1 MGQITVFNNFA
12 NTTKPKYFE
21 IDTVLESIRNCNVQ
35 KQVDAIRNETDEK
48 KKKELKKML
57 PCILFSGKFTTRADK
72 AITEHSGFVVLDWDK
87 VSDLKAKKE
96 EISLNPFVY
105 SCFISPSGDGLKAVV
120 RIPKGIKKHRG
131 YYKGLMQV
139 FPDLDAT
146 SINES
151 RICYASCDKD
161 IYINK
166 IATEFST
173 YIEVLSAKVNNS
185 IVAKEVVYNDY
196 GRAQRAAKIIRES
209 IDGEKHIALLKASK
223 LMGGYTAGGLI
234 SEDEAV
240 RILESEIQLKN
251 IDDFDGARVTIKK
264 GIEYGKSNPIA
275 EETTLVYQVSK
286 EIHQPKVEVE
296 TAEFLA
302 NKNEIDEYLKLWRT
316 GKFQKGLTTGL
327 DSFDEYFVFKRGNFN
342 VVNGF
347 DNVGKSTG
355 LWYLC
360 LLSEMLHGWKWI
372 IYSNENK
379 AGTVAKKMIEFYWGK
394 NIADLSESQ
403 YEQAYKFVMK
413 HNKFVSN
420 DFLFTYKHLL
430 KIADTVLQ
438 EEKFD
443 GMLVDPYN
451 SLSFDYAKLG
461 KISTHE
467 FHYEAASEMQKYA
480 KKNDFCIYLNC
491 HVISSAL
498 RAETPPK
505 KADTEGGGKFSNKA
519 DDFMTFHRNL
529 YDPKTWMDM
538 QIFVRKIKELET
550 GGGYTDNSSPYIL
563 RLNVN
568 TCGYSDANGNDA
580 IRIYWSKQGTQN
592 QLFEKQKVES
602 ITPNY
607 DFNQHREPLVTK
619 DPDEW
624 ENKSDV
630 FS

>member
-1 MGQITVFNNFA
+1 MITVFNNFA

-21 IDTVLESIRNCNVQ
+21 IDTVLDSIRNCNVQ
-35 KQVDAIRNETDEK
+35 KQVNAIREEKDEK

-87 VSDLKAKKE
+87 ITELEKKKKE
-96 EISLNPFVY
+96 ISEYPFVY
-105 SCFISPSGDGLKAVV
+105 TCFVSPSGDGIKAVV
-120 RIPKGIKKHRG
+120 RIPADIKKHRG
-131 YYKGLMQV
+131 YYKGLIKL
-139 FPDLDAT
+139 FPELDTT
-146 SINES
+146 SQNES

-166 IATEFST
+166 IATEFT
-173 YIEVLSAKVNNS
+173 EYIEVLDAKVNNS
-185 IVAKEVVYNDY
+185 VVAKEAIHNDY
-196 GRAQRAAKIIRES
+196 ARAQRACKIIRDS

-223 LMGGYTAGGLI
+223 LMGGYISGGLI
-234 SEDEAV
+234 MEDEAV
-240 RILESEIQLKN
+240 RLLENEIQLKN
-251 IDDFDGARVTIKK
+251 IDNFDDAKVTIKK
-264 GIEYGKSNPIA
+264 GIEYGKSNPII

-302 NKNEIDEYLKLWRT
+302 NQKDIDAYLKLWRED
-316 GKFQKGLTTGL
+316 KFQLGLTTGMP
-327 DSFDEYFVFKRGNFN
+327 SFDEYFVYKRGNFN

-347 DNVGKSTG
+347 DNVGKSTA
-355 LWYLC
+355 LWYIC
-360 LLSEMLHGWKWI
+360 LLSEILHGWKWI

-379 AGTVAKKMIEFYWGK
+379 AGTVVKKMIEFYWGK
-394 NIADLSESQ
+394 NIKYLSETQ
-403 YEQAYKFVMK
+403 YQQAYKFVMK
-413 HNKFVSN
+413 HNKFISN

-430 KIADTVLQ
+430 KISDTILQ

-451 SLSFDYAKLG
+451 SLSFDYSKLG

-467 FHYEAASEMQKYA
+467 FHYEAASEMQKYT

-498 RAETPPK
+498 RLDLPPK

-519 DDFMTFHRNL
+519 DDFMTFHRDL
-529 YDPKTWMDM
+529 TAPDDGWMEM

-550 GGGYTDNSSPYIL
+550 GGGYTEKDKPYIL
-563 RLNVN
+563 KLNKN
-568 TCGYSDANGNDA
+568 TCGYSDDKGFDPIAN
-580 IRIYWSKQGTQN
+580 YWSQHGQ
-592 QLFEKQKVES
+592 QLPLLPETKS
-602 ITPNY
+602 AITPNNE
-607 DFNQHREPLVTK
+607 FNTEHRVGSSKEKSLTK
-619 DPDEW
+619 
-624 ENKSDV
+624 
-630 FS
+630 